1 MNKFLKPTVACLAVL
16 GMFGMQGLC
25 AQDDPDHTA
34 ALQLTTDHS
43 GRSLHIDGDAAALH
57 VVVQQTTIA
66 DVLSAL
72 AGFNVRYRSSI
83 ALDEMRDGS
92 YAGSL
97 GHVVARLL
105 NGYDYATTQD
115 GARLEVTIIGKGGEA
130 EMPGPIAVS
139 VQRQPSK

>member
-1 MNKFLKPTVACLAVL
+1 
-16 GMFGMQGLC
+16 MQGLC
-25 AQDDPDHTA
+25 AQDDPDRTA

-72 AGFNVRYRSSI
+72 APFNIQYRSSI
-83 ALDEMRDGS
+83 GLDEMRDGS

-97 GHVVARLL
+97 EHVVA
-105 NGYDYATTQD
+105 
-115 GARLEVTIIGKGGEA
+115 VTIIGKGGEA
-130 EMPGPIAVS
+130 ETPGPIAVS

>member
-1 MNKFLKPTVACLAVL
+1 MNRFLKPTVACLAVL

-25 AQDDPDHTA
+25 AQDNPDRTA

-83 ALDEMRDGS
+83 GLDEMRDGS

-97 GHVVARLL
+97 DHVVARLL
-105 NGYDYATTQD
+105 NGYDYATKQN
-115 GARLEVTIIGKGGEA
+115 GSRLEVTIIGKGGEIGS
-130 EMPGPIAVS
+130 PGPIAVS
-139 VQRQPSK
+139 VRRQPSD